1 VPTAVTEMLI
11 QAPPPDP
18 PRKRWTRAEC
28 STLEAAGVFDQ
39 QPVELIEGELI
50 SKMGKK
56 RPHVHTVTLLAA
68 WLMRTFGDRFVNLE
82 APIDVAP
89 QDNPT
94 NEPQPDAIVLKRS
107 YSGFLTNTPQP
118 SDLELVVEVSDTSRV
133 FDLTTKASLYARAGI
148 QEYWVLDIQRRQLIV
163 HREPKSGRYSSVI
176 AFGENEAVAPL
187 SAPDKPFP
195 LPDIFAL

>member
-1 VPTAVTEMLI
+1 MPTAVTEALT

-39 QPVELIEGELI
+39 QPVELIDGELI

-56 RPHVHTVTLLAA
+56 RPHIDTLTLLVG
-68 WLMRTFGDRFVNLE
+68 WLSGVFGVRFVNFE

-94 NEPQPDAIVLKRS
+94 NEPQPDAIVLRRGYK
-107 YSGFLTNTPQP
+107 GFSSAVPGP
-118 SDLELVVEVSDTSRV
+118 KDLELVVEVSDTSLA
-133 FDLTTKASLYARAGI
+133 FDLTTKAALYARAGI
-148 QEYWVLDIQRRQLIV
+148 VEYWVVDISGRRVVV
-163 HREPKSGRYSSVI
+163 HRKPKGGRYGSIVAYGQDES
-176 AFGENEAVAPL
+176 VAPL
-187 SAPDKPFP
+187 AASGKSFRVAE
-195 LPDIFAL
+195 LSQR